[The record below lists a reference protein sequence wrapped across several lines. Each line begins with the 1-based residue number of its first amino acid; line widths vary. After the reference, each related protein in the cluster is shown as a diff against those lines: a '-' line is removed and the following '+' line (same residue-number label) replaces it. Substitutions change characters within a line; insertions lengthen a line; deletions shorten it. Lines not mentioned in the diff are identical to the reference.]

1 MYDYVDEGVI
11 INALADAG
19 IKAAEEYF
27 PNSTPFPYAVV
38 LVPEADVEGSDNYEI
53 VMIRQQYRVELYT
66 KTKKDLLRRKF
77 KRVMLEIGG
86 ENIHFIENSYGKGNC
101 YLTACEFETLQ
112 RVDFSEDEEVE

>member
-1 MYDYVDEGVI
+1 MYDYVNEGVI
-11 INALADAG
+11 INALADEG

-66 KTKKDLLRRKF
+66 KTKKDPLRRKF
-77 KRVMLEIGG
+77 KRVMVEIGG
-86 ENIHFIENSYGKGNC
+86 ENIRFIENSYGKGNC

-112 RVDFSEDEEVE
+112 QEDFSEDMEGE